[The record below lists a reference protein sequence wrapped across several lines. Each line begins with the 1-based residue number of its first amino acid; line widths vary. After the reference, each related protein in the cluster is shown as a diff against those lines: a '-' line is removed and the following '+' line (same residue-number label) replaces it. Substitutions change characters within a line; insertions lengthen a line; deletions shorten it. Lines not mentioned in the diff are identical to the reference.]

1 MKTIKE
7 LNDALGKKT
16 IKPEVKLKNDLRFTI
31 PQLDNLQNLV
41 DNNYYTKEEIQNFI
55 SQLKENIS
63 TEANKIQDLNQ
74 IIFKNN
80 NLIIYWDKLNENAK
94 VPTKRDEDAGFDI
107 YTTDSNIVLKPGETK
122 FFSTG
127 LRSAFPK
134 EFWIE
139 IKERGSTGAVG
150 LSVRS
155 GVIDSGYRGEWKI
168 MLTNVNNYPVEFSC
182 DVDKVT
188 YVKGK
193 IFKNRIKKVIY
204 PLSKAIAQAV
214 VIPLPHIECCPWD
227 ETQVAASERGQTGWG
242 ASGK

>member
-1 MKTIKE
+1 MKTMNE
-7 LNDALGKKT
+7 LYKALKIDTDVLVEKT
-16 IKPEVKLKNDLRFTI
+16 F
-31 PQLDNLQNLV
+31 
-41 DNNYYTKEEIQNFI
+41 YTKEEVQNFI

-63 TEANKIQDLNQ
+63 IEANKIQDLNQ
-74 IIFKNN
+74 IVFKNN

-94 VPTKRDEDAGFDI
+94 VPTKRNEDAGFDI
-107 YTTDSNIVLKPGETK
+107 YSDSVEDIILKPNETK

-127 LRSAFPK
+127 LKSAFPSN
-134 EFWIE
+134 FWIE

-168 MLTNVNNYPVEFSC
+168 MLTNVNKYLVVFSHS
-182 DVDKVT
+182 VDKVT

-193 IFKNRIKKVIY
+193 IFKNKIKKVIY

-214 VIPLPHIECCPWD
+214 VIPLPHIECRPWD
-227 ETQVAASERGQTGWG
+227 ETQIADSERGQTGWG

>member
-1 MKTIKE
+1 MKTMNE
-7 LNDALGKKT
+7 LYKALKIDTDALVEKT
-16 IKPEVKLKNDLRFTI
+16 F
-31 PQLDNLQNLV
+31 
-41 DNNYYTKEEIQNFI
+41 YTKEEVQNFI
-55 SQLKENIS
+55 SQLKENINI
-63 TEANKIQDLNQ
+63 EANKIQDLNQ
-74 IIFKNN
+74 IVFKNN
-80 NLIIYWDKLNENAK
+80 NLIIYWDILNLNAK
-94 VPTKRDEDAGFDI
+94 MPTKRDEDAGFDI
-107 YTTDSNIVLKPGETK
+107 YSDSAEDIILKPNETK

-168 MLTNVNNYPVEFSC
+168 MLTNVNKYPVVFSYS
-182 DVDKVT
+182 VDKVT

-193 IFKNRIKKVIY
+193 IFKNKVKKVIY

-214 VIPLPHIECCPWD
+214 VIPLPHIECRPWD
-227 ETQVAASERGQTGWG
+227 ETQIAASERGQTGWG

>member
-1 MKTIKE
+1 MSE
-7 LNDALGKKT
+7 LYKALQTNTDALIERGFYT
-16 IKPEVKLKNDLRFTI
+16 IEEADKFI
-31 PQLDNLQNLV
+31 
-41 DNNYYTKEEIQNFI
+41 NN
-55 SQLKENIS
+55 LKENIAL
-63 TEANKIQDLNQ
+63 EANKIQDLNQ
-74 IIFKNN
+74 IVFKNN
-80 NLIIYWDKLNENAK
+80 NLIIYWDLLNVLAK
-94 VPTKRDEDAGFDI
+94 MPTKRDEDAGFDI
-107 YTTDSNIVLKPGETK
+107 YSDSAEDIVLKPNETK

-168 MLTNVNNYPVEFSC
+168 MLTNVNKYPVVFSHI
-182 DVDKVT
+182 VDKVT

-193 IFKNRIKKVIY
+193 IFKNKIKKVIY

-214 VIPLPHIECCPWD
+214 VIPLPHIECREWD
-227 ETQVAASERGQTGWG
+227 KTQIAASERGQTGWG

>member
-1 MKTIKE
+1 MKTMSE
-7 LNDALGKKT
+7 LYKALNIEDALT
-16 IKPEVKLKNDLRFTI
+16 TVKSRF
-31 PQLDNLQNLV
+31 
-41 DNNYYTKEEIQNFI
+41 YEKEEIQNFI
-55 SQLKENIS
+55 SQLEEKIKEQ
-63 TEANKIQDLNQ
+63 ANLINDLNQ
-74 IIFKNN
+74 IVFKNS
-80 NLIIYWDKLNENAK
+80 NLIIYWDRLNMMAK
-94 VPTKRDEDAGFDI
+94 VPNKRDEDAGFDI
-107 YTTDSNIVLKPGETK
+107 YSDSAEDIILKPNETK

-168 MLTNVNNYPVEFSC
+168 MLTNVNKYPVVFSHS
-182 DVDKVT
+182 VDKVT

-193 IFKNRIKKVIY
+193 IFKNKIKKVIY

-214 VIPLPHIECCPWD
+214 VIPLPGITCKPWNEEKIE
-227 ETQVAASERGQTGWG
+227 ASERGQTGWG

>member
-1 MKTIKE
+1 MKAMKE
-7 LNDALGKKT
+7 LYQALNVDDT
-16 IKPEVKLKNDLRFTI
+16 LTVIEDRFCEREEV
-31 PQLDNLQNLV
+31 
-41 DNNYYTKEEIQNFI
+41 QNFI
-55 SQLKENIS
+55 KESTEKIE
-63 TEANKIQDLNQ
+63 TEANNIKDLKQ
-74 IIFKNN
+74 IVSKNS
-80 NLIIYWDKLNENAK
+80 NLTIYWDLLESRAK
-94 VPTKRDEDAGFDI
+94 MPTKRDEDAGFDI
-107 YTTDSNIVLKPGETK
+107 YTTELNATLKPGETK

-134 EFWIE
+134 NYWVE

-168 MLTNVNNYPVEFSC
+168 MLTNVNKYPVEFSY

-188 YVKGK
+188 YVYGK
-193 IFKNRIKKVIY
+193 IFKNKVKKVIY

-214 VIPLPHIECCPWD
+214 IIPLPNIQCKWD
-227 ETQVAASERGQTGWG
+227 KAVVDGTKSDRGQTGWG

>member
-1 MKTIKE
+1 MEELKKE
-7 LNDALGKKT
+7 LYILETA
-16 IKPEVKLKNDLRFTI
+16 PKLENAWYSR
-31 PQLDNLQNLV
+31 
-41 DNNYYTKEEIQNFI
+41 EEIQNFI

-63 TEANKIQDLNQ
+63 IEANKIQDLNQ
-74 IIFKNN
+74 IVFKNN

-94 VPTKRDEDAGFDI
+94 VPTKRDEDAGLDI
-107 YTTDSNIVLKPGETK
+107 YSDSAEDVVLKPNETK

-168 MLTNVNNYPVEFSC
+168 MLTNVNKYPVVFSHS
-182 DVDKVT
+182 VDKVT

-193 IFKNRIKKVIY
+193 IFKNKVKKVIY

-214 VIPLPHIECCPWD
+214 VIPLPHIECHPWD
-227 ETQVAASERGQTGWG
+227 YSKIEVSERGQTGWG

>member
-1 MKTIKE
+1 MKE
-7 LNDALGKKT
+7 LYDALQVGPALSN
-16 IKPEVKLKNDLRFTI
+16 IEDAW
-31 PQLDNLQNLV
+31 
-41 DNNYYTKEEIQNFI
+41 YTKEKINEFLAEI
-55 SQLKENIS
+55 KENIS
-63 TEANKIQDLNQ
+63 TEANKTKDLNQ
-74 IIFKNN
+74 IVFENS
-80 NLIIYWDKLNENAK
+80 NLTIYWDLLEQRAK
-94 VPTKRDEDAGFDI
+94 MPTKRDEDAGFDI
-107 YTTDSNIVLKPGETK
+107 YTTELQATLKPGETK

-134 EFWIE
+134 NFWIE

-168 MLTNVNNYPVEFSC
+168 MLTNVNNYPVEFSH

-188 YVKGK
+188 YVYGK
-193 IFKNRIKKVIY
+193 IFKKRIKKVIY

-214 VIPLPHIECCPWD
+214 VIPLPVVQCENDSH
-227 ETQVAASERGQTGWG
+227 VFAYMHSERGQTGWG

>member
-1 MKTIKE
+1 MKTMDELKKE
-7 LNDALGKKT
+7 LSILKT
-16 IKPEVKLKNDLRFTI
+16 APMLESAW
-31 PQLDNLQNLV
+31 
-41 DNNYYTKEEIQNFI
+41 YSKEEIQNFI
-55 SQLKENIS
+55 SQLEEKIKEQ
-63 TEANKIQDLNQ
+63 ANLINDLNQ
-74 IIFKNN
+74 IVFKNS
-80 NLIIYWDKLNENAK
+80 NLIIYWDRLNMMAK
-94 VPTKRDEDAGFDI
+94 VPNKRDEDAGFDI
-107 YTTDSNIVLKPGETK
+107 YSDSAEDIILKPNETK

-168 MLTNVNNYPVEFSC
+168 MLTNVNKYPVVFSHS
-182 DVDKVT
+182 VDKVT

-193 IFKNRIKKVIY
+193 IFKNKIKKVIY

-214 VIPLPHIECCPWD
+214 VIPLPGITCKPWNEEKIE
-227 ETQVAASERGQTGWG
+227 ASERGQTGWG

>member
-7 LNDALGKKT
+7 LQDALT
-16 IKPEVKLKNDLRFTI
+16 ARVIESAYP
-31 PQLDNLQNLV
+31 
-41 DNNYYTKEEIQNFI
+41 TKEEVQKFT
-55 SQLKENIS
+55 SQIEKSIS
-63 TEANKIQDLNQ
+63 TEANKIQDLEQ
-74 IIFKNN
+74 IVFKNN

-107 YTTDSNIVLKPGETK
+107 YTTDSECVLKPGETK

-168 MLTNVNNYPVEFSC
+168 MLTNVNKYPVIFSHS
-182 DVDKVT
+182 VDKVT

-193 IFKNRIKKVIY
+193 IFKNKVKKVIY

-214 VIPLPHIECCPWD
+214 VIPLPHIECHPWD
-227 ETQVAASERGQTGWG
+227 YSKIEVSERGETGWG

>member
-1 MKTIKE
+1 MKTMNELKEKIKHFE
-7 LNDALGKKT
+7 HGIIST
-16 IKPEVKLKNDLRFTI
+16 
-31 PQLDNLQNLV
+31 DNLIEFNWY
-41 DNNYYTKEEIQNFI
+41 NKEEIQNFI

-63 TEANKIQDLNQ
+63 IEANKIQDLNQ
-74 IIFKNN
+74 IVFKNN

-94 VPTKRDEDAGFDI
+94 IPTKRDEDAGFDI
-107 YTTDSNIVLKPGETK
+107 YSDSTEDIILKPNETK

-134 EFWIE
+134 EFWVE

-168 MLTNVNNYPVEFSC
+168 MLTNVNKYPVVFSHS
-182 DVDKVT
+182 VDKVT
-188 YVKGK
+188 YIKGK
-193 IFKNRIKKVIY
+193 VFKNKVKKVIY

-214 VIPLPHIECCPWD
+214 VIPLPHIECRPWD